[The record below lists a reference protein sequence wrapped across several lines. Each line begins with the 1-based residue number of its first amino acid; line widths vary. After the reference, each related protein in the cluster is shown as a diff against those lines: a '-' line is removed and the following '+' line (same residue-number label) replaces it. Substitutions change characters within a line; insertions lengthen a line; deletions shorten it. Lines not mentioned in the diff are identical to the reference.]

1 MNVRVLGSSL
11 SLGVALV
18 AIALPGTF
26 GALGCSS
33 AAKRSGF
40 ETEQA
45 ATDPTGGDGGAG
57 GSGFGGDSGG
67 AKGNSSCA
75 INNGGDPNADSDG
88 DGYPLKFDCNE
99 CDPNVNNG
107 AFDVPGNGI
116 DEDCNGVADDEPAD
130 CDTGLKMA
138 SSDGFD
144 GAKAIGL
151 CKKATNA
158 QMWGVVEAKW
168 VKPDGSPQQ
177 DPLGEGILPAFGVN
191 APVNG
196 KSMLAISSGTARG
209 PLDPDYKPVSG
220 YDKGYSSGTP
230 AGYPKESPACKSAGG
245 IGGGFGS
252 FDGSNDGAALQVK
265 IRVPS
270 NAKSFKYQQNFFTY
284 EFPVYIC
291 SSFNDFFVTIM
302 DPKPASLPDGNI
314 AFDQDGNPIS
324 VNNSL
329 LQVCAPQ
336 MAGGKQFGCPLGASF
351 LDGTGF
357 ESHAATGWLTT
368 TAPVDTQRGK
378 EITLMWAIWD
388 QGDGVLDSTALIDDF
403 QWSVDAASGTQTVP
417 TGPK

>member
-45 ATDPTGGDGGAG
+45 ATDPTGGDGGGG

-144 GAKAIGL
+144 GFVKVTGL
-151 CKKATNA
+151 D
-158 QMWGVVEAKW
+158 E
-168 VKPDGSPQQ
+168 
-177 DPLGEGILPAFGVN
+177 
-191 APVNG
+191 
-196 KSMLAISSGTARG
+196 
-209 PLDPDYKPVSG
+209 
-220 YDKGYSSGTP
+220 
-230 AGYPKESPACKSAGG
+230 
-245 IGGGFGS
+245 S
-252 FDGSNDGAALQVK
+252 FDD
-265 IRVPS
+265 
-270 NAKSFKYQQNFFTY
+270 
-284 EFPVYIC
+284 
-291 SSFNDFFVTIM
+291 
-302 DPKPASLPDGNI
+302 
-314 AFDQDGNPIS
+314 
-324 VNNSL
+324 
-329 LQVCAPQ
+329 
-336 MAGGKQFGCPLGASF
+336 
-351 LDGTGF
+351 LDGEF
-357 ESHAATGWLTT
+357 
-368 TAPVDTQRGK
+368 V
-378 EITLMWAIWD
+378 AIH
-388 QGDGVLDSTALIDDF
+388 VRSRP
-403 QWSVDAASGTQTVP
+403 S
-417 TGPK
+417 